1 MTDPGAD
8 SASPP
13 SVELEAIRK
22 RFGPVVALDGVDLEA
37 FSGEV
42 HALVGENGAGK
53 TTLMGVLSGVV
64 RADEGVIRIAG
75 RPVRLAKPRDAWA
88 AGIGMVHQHLTLVP
102 TLTVLE
108 NVALGVRSAAW
119 GLRLPFDRVRSR
131 LDALSAETG
140 LSVDPDVVVERLSV
154 GERQRVE
161 ILKVLYRDP
170 RVLVLDEPTSVLAP
184 QEVEEFFGVLRGL
197 ASEGRTVLLIAHKID
212 EILAVAD
219 RITVLRG
226 GRVVHSGA
234 SDAMDS
240 GSLARL
246 MIGRDVA
253 AYEPPRPSEPGAE
266 LVRLDGVSARG
277 SKGELAL
284 RDVHLTVRRGEI
296 VGVAGVD
303 GNGQRELALILAGA
317 ESPELGT
324 VHLPGTVGFIPADR
338 MGEALVPDFDLTQN
352 VALALTDDPE
362 YRQGAL
368 LRWGRL
374 RSATARLMNRHGVG
388 AHTLDV
394 RAWQLSGGNQ
404 QKLVVGREL
413 LRSQQLLIARNPT
426 RGLDVAAGRF
436 VQEEL
441 RRLSRSSVEEG
452 GEGPPG
458 IVVIS
463 SDLDEVLELSDRIF
477 VLRRGRLL
485 TVPED
490 RRTREFV
497 GALMV
502 AHDGDPSGEGPSE

>member
-1 MTDPGAD
+1 MTDSGAD

-13 SVELEAIRK
+13 SVELEGIRK
-22 RFGPVVALDGVDLEA
+22 RFGPVIALDGVDFEA

-64 RADEGVIRIAG
+64 RADEGAIRIAG

-119 GLRLPFDRVRSR
+119 GLRLPFDQVRSR
-131 LDALSAETG
+131 LDALSDETG
-140 LSVDPDVVVERLSV
+140 LSVDPDALVERLSV

-170 RVLVLDEPTSVLAP
+170 RVLVLDEPTAVLAP
-184 QEVEEFFGVLRGL
+184 QEVEEFFSVLRGL

-219 RITVLRG
+219 RITVLRR

-234 SDAMDS
+234 SDAVDS
-240 GSLARL
+240 GSLAHL
-246 MIGRDVA
+246 MIGRDVVVPD
-253 AYEPPRPSEPGAE
+253 PPLPSEPGAE
-266 LVRLDGVSARG
+266 LVRLEGVGARG
-277 SKGELAL
+277 SRGEVAL

-296 VGVAGVD
+296 VGIAGVD

-317 ESPELGT
+317 ESPEVGA
-324 VHLPGTVGFIPADR
+324 VRLPDEVGFIPADR
-338 MGEALVPDFDLTQN
+338 MGEGLVPDFDLTQN
-352 VALALTDDPE
+352 VALALTDVPR
-362 YRQGAL
+362 YRQGLL

-374 RSATARLMNRHGVG
+374 RSAAARLMDLHGVG
-388 AHTLDV
+388 AHTLDM

-413 LRSQQLLIARNPT
+413 MRSQQLLIARNPT

-436 VQEEL
+436 VKNEL
-441 RRLSRSSVEEG
+441 RRMSRPAEENG
-452 GEGPPG
+452 DDPPG
-458 IVVIS
+458 VVIIS
-463 SDLDEVLELSDRIF
+463 SDLDEILELSDRIF
-477 VLRRGRLL
+477 VLSRGNLVA
-485 TVPED
+485 VPED
-490 RRTREFV
+490 RRTKDFV

-502 AHDGDPSGEGPSE
+502 AHEGDASE

>member
-1 MTDPGAD
+1 MTDGGAD

-22 RFGPVVALDGVDLEA
+22 RFGPVVALDGVDLAA
-37 FSGEV
+37 FPGEV

-64 RADEGVIRIAG
+64 RADQGVIRIAG
-75 RPVRLAKPRDAWA
+75 RSVRLAKPRDAWA
-88 AGIGMVHQHLTLVP
+88 SGIGMVHQHLTLVP
-102 TLTVLE
+102 ELTVLE

-119 GLRLPFDRVRSR
+119 GLRLPFDQVRSR
-131 LDALSAETG
+131 LEALSHETG

-161 ILKVLYRDP
+161 ILKVLNRDP

-184 QEVEEFFGVLRGL
+184 REVEEFFHVLRGL
-197 ASEGRTVLLIAHKID
+197 AYEGRTVLLIAHKID

-234 SDAMDS
+234 SHAMDS
-240 GSLARL
+240 GSLAHL

-253 AYEPPRPSEPGAE
+253 ARELPQPSEPGAE
-266 LVRLDGVSARG
+266 LVRLEGVSARG
-277 SKGELAL
+277 SRGEVAL
-284 RDVHLTVRRGEI
+284 SDVHLTVRRGEI

-303 GNGQRELALILAGA
+303 GNGQRELALLLAGA
-317 ESPELGT
+317 ESPESGS
-324 VHLPGTVGFIPADR
+324 VQLPDTVGFVPADR

-352 VALALTDDPE
+352 VALALTDMPK
-362 YRQGAL
+362 YRRGAL

-374 RSATARLMNRHGVG
+374 RSATARLMDRHGVG
-388 AHTLDV
+388 APSLDV
-394 RAWQLSGGNQ
+394 RAWMLSGGNQ

-413 LRSQQLLIARNPT
+413 IRSQALLIAHNPT

-436 VQEEL
+436 VQDEL
-441 RRLSRSSVEEG
+441 RRLSRSTKEAD
-452 GEGPPG
+452 GEDPPG

-463 SDLDEVLELSDRIF
+463 SDLDEVLELSDRLF
-477 VLRRGRLL
+477 VLRKGRLL
-485 TVPED
+485 TVPEA

-497 GALMV
+497 GALML
-502 AHDGDPSGEGPSE
+502 AYDGDSGE

>member
-1 MTDPGAD
+1 MTDSGAD

-13 SVELEAIRK
+13 SVELVAIRK
-22 RFGPVVALDGVDLEA
+22 RFGPVIALDGVDLEA

-64 RADEGVIRIAG
+64 RADGGVIRIEG
-75 RPVRLAKPRDAWA
+75 CSVRLAKPRDAWA

-119 GLRLPFDRVRSR
+119 GLRLPFDEVRSR
-131 LDALSAETG
+131 LRALSDESG
-140 LSVDPDVVVERLSV
+140 LTVDPDVVVERLSV

-170 RVLVLDEPTSVLAP
+170 KVLVLDEPTSVLAP
-184 QEVEEFFGVLRGL
+184 HEVEEFFKVLRGL
-197 ASEGRTVLLIAHKID
+197 ASEGRTVFLIAHKID

-240 GSLARL
+240 GALARL
-246 MIGRDVA
+246 MIGRDVVA
-253 AYEPPRPSEPGAE
+253 PELPRPSELGAE
-266 LVRLDGVSARG
+266 LVRLEGVGARG
-277 SKGELAL
+277 SKGEVAL

-296 VGVAGVD
+296 IGIAGVD

-317 ESPELGT
+317 EPPESGR
-324 VHLPGTVGFIPADR
+324 VHLPDTVGFIPADR

-352 VALALTDDPE
+352 VALALMDAPR
-362 YRQGAL
+362 YRQGLL

-374 RSATARLMNRHGVG
+374 RSATARLVDLHGVG
-388 AHTLDV
+388 AHTLDM

-413 LRSQQLLIARNPT
+413 MRSEQLLIAHNPT

-436 VQEEL
+436 VKDEL
-441 RRLSRSSVEEG
+441 RRMSQPSAGEES
-452 GEGPPG
+452 EDPPG

-463 SDLDEVLELSDRIF
+463 SDLDEILELSDRIF

-485 TVPED
+485 AVPED

-502 AHDGDPSGEGPSE
+502 AQDGDPSE